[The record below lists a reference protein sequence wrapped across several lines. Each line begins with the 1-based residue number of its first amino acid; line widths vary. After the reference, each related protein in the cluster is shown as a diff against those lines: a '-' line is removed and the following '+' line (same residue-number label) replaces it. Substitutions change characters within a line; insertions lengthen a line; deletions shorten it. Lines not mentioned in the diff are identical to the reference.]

1 MFSLVPCC
9 CWTKKLLLCFNIS
22 CLIHFT
28 DCCMLVVSVRIISEV
43 CQWMTRFNVDPSR
56 VLDIEFVCLA
66 FVCVSM

>member
-1 MFSLVPCC
+1 
-9 CWTKKLLLCFNIS
+9 
-22 CLIHFT
+22 
-28 DCCMLVVSVRIISEV
+28 MLVVSVRIISEV